1 MTFKYS
7 KRYTVQNIHEGFMAR
22 PGVTY
27 LDVAKTAIQLV
38 EQKIYPSIEEIR
50 KALGTGSNSTIN
62 KYLREWR
69 SKHGNQAELEQGLP
83 ESLLIAIRGIYDG
96 IQEAATSKRNLIE
109 SESKHVIAE
118 LTARLVAVEA
128 EYGKF
133 MQANKLL
140 ENAMQEQKEENSS
153 YPFSYVG
160 YKSII

>member
-1 MTFKYS
+1 M
-7 KRYTVQNIHEGFMAR
+7 
-22 PGVTY
+22 
-27 LDVAKTAIQLV
+27 
-38 EQKIYPSIEEIR
+38 
-50 KALGTGSNSTIN
+50 
-62 KYLREWR
+62 
-69 SKHGNQAELEQGLP
+69 P